1 MNIESQNRIL
11 PARALQTRDLRDELV
26 LWSLTSSWT
35 RVLLCTLL
43 LMRVL
48 ILIVALPC
56 LSCLSC
62 LSLISILPRNMLLRL
77 ARRRRIRSI
86 RSRIIAPIRR
96 LV

>member
-26 LWSLTSSWT
+26 LWFLTSRRT
-35 RVLLCTLL
+35 RVL

-56 LSCLSC
+56 LSCLS
-62 LSLISILPRNMLLRL
+62 LVSILPRNMLLRL

-86 RSRIIAPIRR
+86 GSRIIAPI
-96 LV
+96 